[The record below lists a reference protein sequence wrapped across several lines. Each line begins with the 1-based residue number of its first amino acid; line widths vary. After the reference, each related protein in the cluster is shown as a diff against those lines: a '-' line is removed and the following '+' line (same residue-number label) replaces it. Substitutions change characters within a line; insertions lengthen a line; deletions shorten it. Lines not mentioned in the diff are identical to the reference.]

1 MPYYA
6 VANGRKIG
14 IFLNWNDCCE
24 SVKGFS
30 HAVFKKFDTKED
42 SEIFLERYKIANKYD
57 EDGLKTQPKI
67 NLDISTQKSKPAV
80 DFEQF
85 VPDLYIYTDGA
96 CSNNGKLEAK
106 AGIGIYF
113 GMNDKRNVSKRI
125 DGKQTNNT
133 AELKAVIEVYPL
145 IENDVKC
152 GKKIAIMTDSQYV
165 IQCVTSYGEK
175 CHKKEWTANIPNKEL
190 VKTAYQMYKD
200 VKNIVFIHVKAH
212 SNNQDIH
219 SVGNENADKL
229 ANLAIGLEECP
240 YH

>member
-6 VANGRKIG
+6 VANGRKSG

-24 SVKGFS
+24 SVQGYS
-30 HAVFKKFDTKED
+30 HAVFKKFDTKEEA
-42 SEIFLERYKIANKYD
+42 EIFLETHQIENK
-57 EDGLKTQPKI
+57 DGLKTQI

-80 DFEQF
+80 DIEFIS
-85 VPDLYIYTDGA
+85 DLYIYTDGA

-175 CHKKEWTANIPNKEL
+175 CHKKGWTANIPNKEL

-200 VKNIVFIHVKAH
+200 MRNIVFIHVKAH
-212 SNNQDIH
+212 TNNQDIH
-219 SVGNENADKL
+219 SVGNANADKL